1 MKVYLMYPD
10 RDFDPKQELPWNA
23 DDLVQDLELEI
34 VFDTMAQDEEF
45 LYQVARTAVLSSLDD
60 PEVVRYRQEIMEDC
74 IRNPEIVR
82 DIYGIPLE
90 AIENKRRHWM
100 GIFGNSPTS
109 ILSSG
114 AEMMRMFLGLLRKL
128 RKLSD
133 DYSDRFRSRGFR
145 RFFDMI
151 RRELDDDFFATA
163 ERQLKE
169 SRFRSGVLLS
179 AELGRGAEGTHYVLR
194 RPKREGSWLK
204 QLVTSTLH
212 ECAFNIP
219 QRDNHGARAIA
230 EIRDRGIN
238 QVANAVGQSADHID
252 DFIGV
257 LRNELAFYIGGL
269 NLYDRLSELGEPV
282 AFPVVFPADR
292 RERSFEGL
300 YDVSLALTKGRK
312 VVGNDVSADGKDAL
326 IITGA
331 NQGGKSTF
339 LRSLGQAQLLMQC
352 GLFFPAHE
360 FRSTVTTEIC
370 THYRREE
377 DESMTSGKLDEELS
391 RMSAIIDHLKPNAV
405 VLFNESFAATNE
417 REGSEIARQ
426 VVNALL
432 DEGVQVFFVT
442 HLYAFARQMYEH
454 RHDDILFLR
463 AERLPDGTRTF
474 KMIEGEPLQTSY
486 GRDLYREI
494 FAGAPDQ
501 ASEPS

>member
-1 MKVYLMYPD
+1 MKVCLMHPD
-10 RDFDPKQELPWNA
+10 RDFDPKQELPWNT

-34 VFDTMAQDEEF
+34 LFDTMAKDDEF
-45 LYQVARTAVLSSLDD
+45 LYQVARTAVLSSLGD
-60 PEVVRYRQEIMEDC
+60 PEVIRYRQEIMEDC
-74 IRNPEIVR
+74 IRNPKIVQEI
-82 DIYGIPLE
+82 YSIPLT

-100 GIFGNSPTS
+100 GIFGKSPTS

-114 AEMMRMFLGLLRKL
+114 SEMMRMFLELLKHLRKA
-128 RKLSD
+128 SD
-133 DYSDRFRSRGFR
+133 YAGRFESRGFR
-145 RFFDMI
+145 RFFEMV
-151 RRELDDDFFATA
+151 RRELDDEFFATA
-163 ERQLKE
+163 ETQLKE
-169 SRFRSGVLLS
+169 LGFRSGVLLS

-194 RPKREGSWLK
+194 RPRREGSWFK

-252 DFIGV
+252 NFLGV

-282 AFPVVFPADR
+282 VFPEVLPADR
-292 RERSFEGL
+292 RQRSFEGL
-300 YDVSLALTKGRK
+300 YDASLALTKEQE
-312 VVGNDVSADGKDAL
+312 VVGNDVSAEDKDAM

-352 GLFFPAHE
+352 GLFVPAKE
-360 FRSTVTTEIC
+360 FHANVAAGIF

-426 VVNALL
+426 VVRALM

-442 HLYAFARQMYEH
+442 HLYAFARRLYEQG
-454 RHDDILFLR
+454 RSDVLFLR

-474 KMIEGEPLQTSY
+474 RMIEGEPLQTSY
-486 GRDLYREI
+486 GKDLYREI
-494 FAGAPDQ
+494 FAGASDRVP
-501 ASEPS
+501 EPS